1 MLTRS
6 AEGCSRV
13 VVATGSAYPLDEPVS
28 LSVTI
33 LAPTELSNA
42 SLRVWSVVSSDKPL
56 TKSVLVGPGV
66 ERERAHGEILAT
78 TRITETRHMFNDQ
91 IRT

>member
-1 MLTRS
+1 M
-6 AEGCSRV
+6 
-13 VVATGSAYPLDEPVS
+13 TGPTHPLDEPVS

-42 SLRVWSVVSSDKPL
+42 SLRVWSVVSSDRPL

-66 ERERAHGEILAT
+66 ERERARERAHTIHGETLST
-78 TRITETRHMFNDQ
+78 TRITSREAKLVQ
-91 IRT
+91 

>member
-66 ERERAHGEILAT
+66 EREREKAHGEIIAT
-78 TRITETRHMFNDQ
+78 TRITNRDATHVQ
-91 IRT
+91 